1 MARLLG
7 ASELFWTV
15 NAELTIDGLAK
26 TVFEES
32 GFTSLATDEAQPLPV
47 RKSHSRCIFETACG

>member
-7 ASELFWTV
+7 ASESFWTV
-15 NAELTIDGLAK
+15 DADLRIDGLAK

-32 GFTSLATDEAQPLPV
+32 GFASLTTHEAQPLFAS
-47 RKSHSRCIFETACG
+47 K